1 MDVLLI
7 WLGGLI
13 TWWLVSWFVV
23 CMFRFAVVV
32 VGLLFWCAWVV
43 GLLVGFGLGLFRLVW
58 GGGLVWCLGCL
69 VCIYFAAV
77 CFEICVYWLIWVCC
91 LGSGL
96 VLLLVW
102 FVLLLIAVCVVECLA
117 VAVF

>member
-1 MDVLLI
+1 MVGLFVDVLLI

-23 CMFRFAVVV
+23 CMFRFAVVI

-58 GGGLVWCLGCL
+58 GG
-69 VCIYFAAV
+69 
-77 CFEICVYWLIWVCC
+77 
-91 LGSGL
+91 
-96 VLLLVW
+96 
-102 FVLLLIAVCVVECLA
+102 
-117 VAVF
+117 